1 MLKNVPSL
9 QTTFVLRVVVKILSP
24 YFQVIVRKNGKLQL
38 LCKGADNVIFERLDK
53 SCADAKEIITH
64 HLNVSMQSLNR
75 KYGKML
81 ETISKDACIWKK
93 KLYILTTLC
102 TWSNGTST

>member
-1 MLKNVPSL
+1 MLKSVPSL
-9 QTTFVLRVVVKILSP
+9 QSTFVQRVVVKILSP

-75 KYGKML
+75 KML
-81 ETISKDACIWKK
+81 ETILKAACMWEK
-93 KLYILTTLC
+93 TVHC
-102 TWSNGTST
+102 TY

>member
-1 MLKNVPSL
+1 M
-9 QTTFVLRVVVKILSP
+9 KILSP

-75 KYGKML
+75 KCGKML

-93 KLYILTTLC
+93 TLHINN
-102 TWSNGTST
+102 SMYLE